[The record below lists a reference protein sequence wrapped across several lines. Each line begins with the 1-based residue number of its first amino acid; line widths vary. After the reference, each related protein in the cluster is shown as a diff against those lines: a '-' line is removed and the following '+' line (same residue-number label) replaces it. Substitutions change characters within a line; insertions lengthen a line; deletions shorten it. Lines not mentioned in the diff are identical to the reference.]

1 VSKAFFKKS
10 GMMDNPRSLRNILE
24 TVSSDMK
31 NVGHAK
37 LVVTNAQQF
46 TGKAG
51 LSLSSIRTPEE
62 QAIVREILA
71 DFDTVIVDE
80 AHHYPTATWKN
91 FVQVFKGKKVI
102 FLTATP
108 FHGTTGNEVSL
119 LNDKSLKKV
128 YEIPISKLESK

>member
-1 VSKAFFKKS
+1 
-10 GMMDNPRSLRNILE
+10 MPN
-24 TVSSDMK
+24 SS
-31 NVGHAK
+31 
-37 LVVTNAQQF
+37 NAQQF
-46 TGKAG
+46 AGKAG

-80 AHHYPTATWKN
+80 AHHYPAATWKN

-108 FHGTTGNEVSL
+108 FHGTTVSML
-119 LNDKSLKKV
+119 MDKSLKKV